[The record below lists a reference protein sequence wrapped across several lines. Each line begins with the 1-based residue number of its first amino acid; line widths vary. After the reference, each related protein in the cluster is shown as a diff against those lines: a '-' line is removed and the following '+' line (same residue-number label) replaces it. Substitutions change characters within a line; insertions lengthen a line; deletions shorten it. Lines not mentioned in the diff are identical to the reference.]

1 MFKCDG
7 GTHAMS
13 PRDVLPAALTR
24 HLTLSSHGCLIDY
37 YVVYVAT
44 RCSARFSSYLPF
56 YIFTMPVNPA
66 ANEVGDSPSYA
77 AIFGPVFWGFC
88 VTLMLFGVSILQ
100 GYLYFT
106 RYHDRL
112 WLRCL
117 AAGML
122 ILDCISIA
130 LISQSVYYYLLPHFG
145 SFAPL
150 SAVTKELSIECL
162 ISAIITYA
170 SQMHFVYQLYL
181 VRSAGNSATIMK
193 VLVATILLGTV
204 GLGGAVGC
212 VVMMLLYPQEVFA
225 NRNHTFVVGFIL
237 LFVSLVVWDENTKG
251 LKVLSGIARGVRAA
265 ADILATVAMCLFLT
279 SADDE
284 ITRPSS
290 LLRSLMHL
298 IINRGI
304 LVTAAQILL
313 LVTFFGTP
321 NHLYWIAVHINTTK
335 LYVNTFFGMLNAR
348 TALVERSIKHTSRT
362 ITIPEETEIQPDS
375 SSVAGS
381 KAPCEKARLMSIPS
395 TRFTIPHRWIHI
407 AET

>member
-1 MFKCDG
+1 
-7 GTHAMS
+7 
-13 PRDVLPAALTR
+13 
-24 HLTLSSHGCLIDY
+24 
-37 YVVYVAT
+37 
-44 RCSARFSSYLPF
+44 
-56 YIFTMPVNPA
+56 MPINV

-88 VTLMLFGVSILQ
+88 VTLILFGVSLLQ

-106 RYHDRL
+106 RYHDRP

-117 AAGML
+117 ATGML
-122 ILDCISIA
+122 TLDCISIA

-162 ISAIITYA
+162 ISAAITYA

-181 VRSAGNSATIMK
+181 ARSAGNSATIMK

-212 VVMMLLYPQEVFA
+212 VVMMLLYPQEVFT
-225 NRNHTFVVGFIL
+225 NRNHTFV
-237 LFVSLVVWDENTKG
+237 
-251 LKVLSGIARGVRAA
+251 VLSGIARGVRAA
-265 ADILATVAMCLFLT
+265 ADILATVAMCLFLK

-284 ITRPSS
+284 IIRPSS

-335 LYVNTFFGMLNAR
+335 LYSESQRWGPEYNGHQSLEWEQFEDV
-348 TALVERSIKHTSRT
+348 ALQGYPLRNVSQDFMGEFKNIGIVVSKQTNNCGETSVRDASVLFLALFPDHRRQRS
-362 ITIPEETEIQPDS
+362 
-375 SSVAGS
+375 A
-381 KAPCEKARLMSIPS
+381 L
-395 TRFTIPHRWIHI
+395 
-407 AET
+407 